1 MTEEF
6 IEIDSLECLRD
17 AAIRFARLGNQYL
30 VARIK
35 GNIEHLFGEGRTF
48 RLHGVMILKIR
59 NGHLKLEVNLEKY
72 ELFAGH
78 VIVLNPGAVVTEA
91 KTSGKSSE
99 WEVVFASTEFMKDLN
114 MDLSSVNVRSIT
126 AGPSPAM
133 QLTRDESDRF
143 SPYVKMLASNAENET
158 SVFTVKIAR
167 AIFTA
172 TIYQILDFFYA
183 RVVKNGV
190 ETSDKST
197 KYRRPTTYVRDFMK
211 LLHLN
216 YMRERSSEFYASQLC
231 ISSKYLSI
239 IVKEVTGRS
248 VSDWI
253 SEFVVMEAKNLL
265 RFSGKSVQQVAY
277 ALNFSTQ
284 SSFGKYFKR
293 LTGISPTEYQRT

>member
-1 MTEEF
+1 MTEE
-6 IEIDSLECLRD
+6 IIDIDSFEFSRD
-17 AAIRFARLGNQYL
+17 HAIRYVRLGNHYL

-35 GNIEHLFGEGRTF
+35 GGLESVFEPERTF
-48 RLHGVMILKIR
+48 RLHGMMIVKVR
-59 NGHLKLEVNLEKY
+59 NGHLELDVNLEKY
-72 ELFAGH
+72 KLSTGN
-78 VIVLNPGAVVTEA
+78 VLVLNPGGVVAEFKAQGKATE
-91 KTSGKSSE
+91 
-99 WEVVFASTEFMKDLN
+99 WDMVFVSLDFMKDLN
-114 MDLSSVNVRSIT
+114 MDLNSVNIRSIT
-126 AGPSPAM
+126 EGPSPVM
-133 QLTRDESDRF
+133 ELTREESDRF
-143 SPYVKMLASNAENET
+143 SPYLKMLASNAEKEPT
-158 SVFTVKIAR
+158 VFSVKIAR
-167 AIFTA
+167 AIFTG
-172 TIYQILDFFYA
+172 TVYQLLEFFYS
-183 RVVKNGV
+183 RITEK
-190 ETSDKST
+190 ETEASNQKT